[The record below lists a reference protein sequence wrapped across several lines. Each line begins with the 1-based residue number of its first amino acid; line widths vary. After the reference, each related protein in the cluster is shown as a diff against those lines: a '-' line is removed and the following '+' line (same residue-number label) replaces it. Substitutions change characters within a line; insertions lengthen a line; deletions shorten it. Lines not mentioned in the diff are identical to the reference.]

1 MLLFD
6 NSLNVQSLVCL
17 PYLYEKDMSHSGVPH
32 SGVRI
37 HMELLEQE
45 PQADPQWIQHR
56 YAKVN
61 YHPPAYH
68 PLDARYDSVVDEPQL
83 I

>member
-1 MLLFD
+1 MDL
-6 NSLNVQSLVCL
+6 
-17 PYLYEKDMSHSGVPH
+17 SGPSIDVKLKE
-32 SGVRI
+32 RKK
-37 HMELLEQE
+37 EQE

-68 PLDARYDSVVDEPQL
+68 PLDARYDSVVDELQL
-83 I
+83 S